1 MSRAIFL
8 LFMAFSTGL
17 LAQAPITTVNKIILD
32 QEVLLDQKQKR
43 SHSKQIELPL
53 TPEFWTQFES
63 IKSAQL
69 LFYIYA
75 EASGQ
80 AQFEADSLA
89 QLSELRPVLQW
100 AQGDQIFNR
109 PAGQQLPY
117 GIEWAILKEP
127 AKEKCLQRYHKK
139 GITPAGWW
147 KRCILKRDYFI
158 SPNYYSPVYSL
169 PRSIYLKE
177 VPQSLPLLLRT
188 SAKSDTVRLRIQ
200 AVLRLKGKRK
210 AYEELDQSLRTG
222 QKGRQLITDP
232 RPNIAVPFRSRT
244 YLAEIESNELFPS
257 LGQ

>member
-8 LFMAFSTGL
+8 LFMAFNTSL
-17 LAQAPITTVNKIILD
+17 WAQAPITTVNKIILD
-32 QEVLLDQKQKR
+32 QEVTLSQKHKKT
-43 SHSKQIELPL
+43 HSQQIELPL
-53 TPEFWTQFES
+53 KPEFWTQFES

-75 EASGQ
+75 ESSGQ
-80 AQFEADSLA
+80 TQFEADSLA
-89 QLSELRPVLQW
+89 HLSQLRPILQW
-100 AQGDQIFNR
+100 AQGEQIFKR
-109 PAGQQLPY
+109 PAGTQLPY
-117 GIEWAILKEP
+117 GIEWAILKDP

-139 GITPAGWW
+139 GITPSGWW

-177 VPQSLPLLLRT
+177 VPKSLALLLRT

-210 AYEELDQSLRTG
+210 AYKNLDQSLRTG
-222 QKGRQLITDP
+222 QKSRQLITDP
-232 RPNIAVPFRSRT
+232 RPNIAIPFRSRT
-244 YLAEIESNELFPS
+244 YLAEIKTNEFFSCLE
-257 LGQ
+257 Q